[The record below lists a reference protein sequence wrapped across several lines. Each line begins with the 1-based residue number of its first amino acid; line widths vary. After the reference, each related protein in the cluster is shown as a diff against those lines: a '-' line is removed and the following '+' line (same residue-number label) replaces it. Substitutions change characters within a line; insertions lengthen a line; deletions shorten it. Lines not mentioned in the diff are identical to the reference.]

1 MTKGYIHSLESFGSV
16 DGPGVRFVIFTSG
29 CAMRC
34 QFCHNPDTWKMQS
47 GTQYTADEL
56 LDKAMKYRAYWGS
69 KGGITVSGG
78 EPLLQ
83 IDFLIELFRK
93 AKEAGIHTT
102 LDTSGNPFTRE
113 EPFFDKFKELMKYTD
128 LILLDIK
135 QIDDEQH
142 KILTGHSN
150 QNILDMAKYL
160 SDIGKPVWIRH
171 VLVPERSDKD
181 EYLERLHDFIS
192 GLSNV
197 EKVEVLPYHTLG
209 TFKWK
214 ELGMEYPLE
223 GINPPTKERVENAK
237 QKLGAQ

>member
-83 IDFLIELFRK
+83 PDFLIALFTELNK
-93 AKEAGIHTT
+93 IGISTC
-102 LDTSGNPFTRE
+102 LDTSGMVALT
-113 EPFFDKFKELMKYTD
+113 DKIKKVINLTD
-128 LILLDIK
+128 IFLLDIK
-135 QIDDEQH
+135 SINDETC
-142 KILTGHSN
+142 KWLTGMSN
-150 QNILDMAKYL
+150 KLELEFAKY
-160 SDIGKPVWIRH
+160 INERGKRIWIRQ
-171 VLVPERSDKD
+171 VLVPGITDKEED
-181 EYLERLHDFIS
+181 LIKLKEFLDRLNI
-192 GLSNV
+192 
-197 EKVEVLPYHTLG
+197 EKIDILPYHTLG
-209 TFKWK
+209 KSKW
-214 ELGMEYPLE
+214 E
-223 GINPPTKERVENAK
+223 
-237 QKLGAQ
+237 KLGIQYELDGTRPANSEDVAKAKKILGI